1 MYIYNDGYTMP
12 QAEIIGNA
20 GDKLKKSCNLELVK
34 GIGSVCGGSQIV
46 MPLGLHFGPEALS

>member
-1 MYIYNDGYTMP
+1 MP

>member
-1 MYIYNDGYTMP
+1 MP

-20 GDKLKKSCNLELVK
+20 GEKPEKGNLELVK

-46 MPLGLHFGPEALS
+46 MPLGLHLFILNIQL